1 MKRGL
6 ILASVLALL
15 LAAVLVHVYR
25 AGVANGQNAIR
36 AELMQQYQRQAEQ
49 LAEGYAADL
58 AQLEAY
64 QARQAEREVVYR
76 TIEKEVIR
84 YVTSRD
90 PTDCIDA
97 DGVRLWNDIAAGRS
111 STADRSQPDGAL
123 SGQAADD

>member
-6 ILASVLALL
+6 ILAGVLALL
-15 LAAVLVHVYR
+15 LAAVVVHVYR

-36 AELMQQYQRQAEQ
+36 AELLAQYQRQAAQ

-111 STADRSQPDGAL
+111 STADRPQPDGAL